1 MSEALQTF
9 KEAFELAR
17 AVDSPADLARA
28 AVGATV
34 AEAKSGA
41 RALESH
47 PLMEAALAALGEAE
61 TVERS
66 RLLSQFSYQLRMSGN
81 FARADALSHQALDLA
96 RRLGDPSALYH
107 ALHYRVLAFTLG
119 QPCPAELFPMRRRLL
134 TELREVID
142 QLGDAL
148 LNVEDISFL
157 GRNCPRRICPRRG
170 FA

>member
-1 MSEALQTF
+1 VPDIAFGCVPMPCLTLPSSYNRIRPRPETPWRTRQILDLLFLLGETHSRNRNVSEALQTF

-34 AEAKSGA
+34 AETFTGA

-66 RLLSQFSYQLRMSGN
+66 RLLSQFSYGCRATSSERM
-81 FARADALSHQALDLA
+81 R
-96 RRLGDPSALYH
+96 
-107 ALHYRVLAFTLG
+107 
-119 QPCPAELFPMRRRLL
+119 
-134 TELREVID
+134 
-142 QLGDAL
+142 
-148 LNVEDISFL
+148 
-157 GRNCPRRICPRRG
+157 
-170 FA
+170 